1 MRKQAMKRT
10 IPRWIPAVLAAAVV
24 VFGAVPA
31 AKALSAPEALVERAR
46 VTLDSLTSDPNFSWL
61 KNYLRYARGVLIIPQ
76 FLKGGFIIGGSGGSG
91 VFLAREPQTG
101 AWSEPVFYT
110 MGGGSIGLQIGASA
124 AEVILMVRT
133 DRGVEAFYS
142 STFKLGA
149 DASAAVG
156 PVGMSMEG
164 STPHNLSADILS
176 FAKAKGLYAGMSL
189 EGAVLKVRNDWNLEY
204 YGKAVGPMDIIIRK
218 AVSNPRSAPLQ
229 QRLEA
234 IASGR

>member
-1 MRKQAMKRT
+1 MNKPHRKKT
-10 IPRWIPAVLAAAVV
+10 WFPALTLLVAALVSVV
-24 VFGAVPA
+24 VVPPVEA
-31 AKALSAPEALVERAR
+31 MSAPESLVERAR
-46 VTLDSLTSDPNFSWL
+46 VTLDSMISDPNFSWL
-61 KNYLRYARGVLIIPQ
+61 KNYLQYARGVLIIPQ

-101 AWSEPVFYT
+101 RWSEPVFYT
-110 MGGGSIGLQIGASA
+110 LGGASVGLQIGASA

-149 DASAAVG
+149 DASVAVG

-164 STPHNLSADILS
+164 ATPHNLSADILS

-189 EGAVLKVRNDWNLEY
+189 EGSVLKVRSDWNQLY
-204 YGKAVGPMDIIIRK
+204 YGQAVGPMDIIIRK
-218 AVSNPRSAPLQ
+218 AVSHPRSVPLK

-234 IASGR
+234 ISAGR